1 MKIAVSA
8 REPSLESQV
17 DPRFGRAAHFVIV
30 DTESGEHEVIENS
43 QNLGAAQ
50 GAGIQSAQAVI
61 QAGAQ
66 ALLTGNCGP
75 KAFRVLQS
83 ANVQIFVGV
92 DGTLEEVLDR
102 FKAGELEPARGQRPG
117 TLELNARRPPPT
129 CNPSTLFA
137 SREIAS
143 WK

>member
-75 KAFRVLQS
+75 KAFRALS
-83 ANVQIFVGV
+83 AGGVAVIVGIS
-92 DGTLEEVLDR
+92 GTVKEALDR
-102 FKAGELEPARGQRPG
+102 FAKGELS
-117 TLELNARRPPPT
+117 
-129 CNPSTLFA
+129 PSDTPNV
-137 SREIAS
+137 EGH
-143 WK
+143 W